1 MLRPAFF
8 FLLATAT
15 ALQGPAQTGRRAC
28 IVRTRP
34 ASACLGE
41 PLSNDDPLQALDVL
55 KPMLSYG
62 GWQRDAAAVEVD
74 LVRCGPSVASRLLAT
89 MRRKQLL
96 HEGDRSDAVLQVLD
110 EAKQGLSYD
119 GWETDVE
126 RAERDWVGGWST
138 VTGIRA
144 VRDKMRRKQRL
155 HEGDRSDVVLHVLDG
170 VKQGLA
176 YESWEQDV
184 RAVERDWVEGE
195 DTEEIQDM
203 IATMRRKQRLHEGD
217 LSDAVLQV
225 LDDVKRGLS
234 YTGWEADVDRVERDW
249 AGGRDTCIEEAVG
262 KMRRKQL
269 EYTFRKFSTT
279 DGQSA

>member
-1 MLRPAFF
+1 
-8 FLLATAT
+8 
-15 ALQGPAQTGRRAC
+15 
-28 IVRTRP
+28 
-34 ASACLGE
+34 
-41 PLSNDDPLQALDVL
+41 
-55 KPMLSYG
+55 MLSYG

>member
-15 ALQGPAQTGRRAC
+15 ALQGPAPTGRRAC
-28 IVRTRP
+28 SARTRP

-41 PLSNDDPLQALDVL
+41 PLGNDDPLQALDAL

-62 GWQRDAAAVEVD
+62 GWQRDAAAVEDD
-74 LVRCGPSVASRLLAT
+74 LARCGPSVASRLLAT
-89 MRRKQLL
+89 
-96 HEGDRSDAVLQVLD
+96 
-110 EAKQGLSYD
+110 
-119 GWETDVE
+119 
-126 RAERDWVGGWST
+126 
-138 VTGIRA
+138 
-144 VRDKMRRKQRL
+144 MRRKQRL

-249 AGGRDTCIEEAVG
+249 AGGRDTDIEEVVG

>member
-15 ALQGPAQTGRRAC
+15 ALQGPAPTGRRAC
-28 IVRTRP
+28 IARTRP

-41 PLSNDDPLQALDVL
+41 PLGNDDPLQALDAL

-62 GWQRDAAAVEVD
+62 GWQRDAAAVEDD
-74 LVRCGPSVASRLLAT
+74 LARCGPSVASRLL
-89 MRRKQLL
+89 
-96 HEGDRSDAVLQVLD
+96 
-110 EAKQGLSYD
+110 
-119 GWETDVE
+119 
-126 RAERDWVGGWST
+126 
-138 VTGIRA
+138 
-144 VRDKMRRKQRL
+144 
-155 HEGDRSDVVLHVLDG
+155 
-170 VKQGLA
+170 
-176 YESWEQDV
+176 
-184 RAVERDWVEGE
+184 
-195 DTEEIQDM
+195 
-203 IATMRRKQRLHEGD
+203 ATMRRKQRLHEGD

-249 AGGRDTCIEEAVG
+249 AGGRDTDIEEVVG